1 MYETLSRAHVSMPIP
16 GPLSSTA
23 LERQRQLE
31 SAAVSYPKRLPI
43 AVRRAA
49 GSYVEDLDGNVFLDF
64 LTGAGSLPLGHCHPK
79 VVRAAQLQMEVF
91 CHGLDFPSEA
101 KSRFMDTLLD
111 ALPQSLAGEYKVHF
125 CAPTGADAIEAAIK
139 LCKLYTGGDEVI
151 SFQGGYHGCSNGA
164 MAATGLRAMK
174 ARIGGRMPGVH
185 FFPYSACHACPLDL
199 SRDTCSTNCI
209 GMLENSLDDPNGGLA
224 RPAAVMLE
232 LVQGEGGVIP
242 ADVDFVQRLRKL
254 TQRHA
259 IPLIVDEIQ
268 TGWGRTGKWFSFEHY
283 GIEPDVFT
291 ASKGLSGLGMPVS
304 VLYYRKKMNVW
315 PTGAHIGT
323 FRGNQVAFAAGVAA
337 AEIFRDEE
345 ILKNV
350 GARGAE
356 LEGGLAA
363 LASEFGWIRNVRGL
377 GLMLGFDIVDARTG
391 KPNAQAAAQFQTLAL
406 RRGLMLELGGRDD
419 TVVRVLPALNITPQ
433 IVDEALGI
441 LSQVCVDL
449 EQWLATTGAPAV
461 EYSI

>member
-1 MYETLSRAHVSMPIP
+1 MSESLNRARICAPVP
-16 GPLSSTA
+16 GPLSARA
-23 LERQRQLE
+23 LERQRNLE

-43 AVRRAA
+43 AIRRAS

-79 VVRAAQLQMEVF
+79 VVRAAQAQMEVF
-91 CHGLDFPSEA
+91 CHGLDFPSEV
-101 KSRFMDTLLD
+101 KSRFTDTLLA
-111 ALPQSLAGEYKVHF
+111 ALPEALAGEYKVHF

-151 SFQGGYHGCSNGA
+151 SFQGGYHGCTNGA
-164 MAATGLRAMK
+164 MGATGLRAMK
-174 ARIGGRMPGVH
+174 IRIGGRMPGVH
-185 FFPYSACHACPLDL
+185 FFPYSSCHACPLDL
-199 SRDTCSTNCI
+199 SRDSCSTNCI
-209 GMLENSLDDPNGGLA
+209 GMLEHSLDDPNGGLG

-232 LVQGEGGVIP
+232 LVQGEGGVVP
-242 ADVDFVQRLRKL
+242 ADIEFARRLRTL

-259 IPLIVDEIQ
+259 IPLIIDEIQ

-283 GIEPDVFT
+283 GIEPDLFT

-323 FRGNQVAFAAGVAA
+323 FRGNQVAFAAGVAT

-345 ILKNV
+345 ILRNV
-350 GARGAE
+350 ASRGAE
-356 LEGGLAA
+356 LEHGLRR
-363 LASEFGWIRNVRGL
+363 LGSEFDWIRNVRGI

-391 KPNAQAAAQFQTLAL
+391 KANAQAAAQLQTLAL

-419 TVVRVLPALNITPQ
+419 TVVRVLPALNITPR
-433 IVDEALGI
+433 IVDEALSI
-441 LSQVCVDL
+441 LAQVYSELDR
-449 EQWLATTGAPAV
+449 WLATTGVASA